1 MRSRYKLLK
10 WVDLGDEMGAKI
22 SGFEGLKSTVWG
34 AEMRAETGG
43 FVC

>member
-10 WVDLGDEMGAKI
+10 WVDLGDEMG
-22 SGFEGLKSTVWG
+22 LKLVSLRVCNPAVWG